1 MKHNEIVQEF
11 ISRMMTIIDKIQA
24 FGDTITDQM
33 VVAKVLRNLTPLFD
47 HIVVAIEESKVLTQ
61 LLIVD
66 LSRSLQA
73 HEVRMK
79 KNHRRRHFKQKLI

>member
-47 HIVVAIEESKVLTQ
+47 HIVVAIEESKVLT
-61 LLIVD
+61 
-66 LSRSLQA
+66 
-73 HEVRMK
+73 
-79 KNHRRRHFKQKLI
+79 